1 MCKFRMWLLYQSEEG
16 YYRESMIVFRTY
28 WLLCIYYTRGL
39 SNAERYVAFMQH
51 MYDINEVII
60 GNRYDVSD
68 ESFDPSASS
77 SFTVD
82 GDREQ

>member
-1 MCKFRMWLLYQSEEG
+1 
-16 YYRESMIVFRTY
+16 
-28 WLLCIYYTRGL
+28 
-39 SNAERYVAFMQH
+39 MQH